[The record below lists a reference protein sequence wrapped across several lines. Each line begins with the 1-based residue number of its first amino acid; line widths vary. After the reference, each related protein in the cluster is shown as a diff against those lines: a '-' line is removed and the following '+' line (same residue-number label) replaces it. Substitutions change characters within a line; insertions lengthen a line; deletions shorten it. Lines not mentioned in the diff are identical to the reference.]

1 MYFNP
6 AYLTFCIRL
15 LKCPLHGHQTLL
27 DDKLEPLRLTDE
39 QLEDFS
45 LMLTSQP
52 CSSVEAESSCQ
63 RTFPAY
69 AMPGAIVDNLSE
81 KEWEREQRRL
91 SNERKA
97 RQSSFYE
104 LSSPTTK
111 TVAPKSP
118 TDTPVC
124 TTREN
129 SWQPHQAWLPA
140 DSSEDNGLSASPV
153 VSEKEATNSYP
164 GVAPLTR
171 KAGNHQSQTQEVT
184 HEW

>member
-15 LKCPLHGHQTLL
+15 LKYPLYGHQTLL

-69 AMPGAIVDNLSE
+69 AMPGAIVDDLSE

-91 SNERKA
+91 SNERTA
-97 RQSSFYE
+97 RQSSFYG
-104 LSSPTTK
+104 LGSPTTK
-111 TVAPKSP
+111 TTAPKSP
-118 TDTPVC
+118 TDTPIG
-124 TTREN
+124 TSREN
-129 SWQPHQAWLPA
+129 SWQTHQAWLPA
-140 DSSEDNGLSASPV
+140 NSGEKNGLSASPV
-153 VSEKEATNSYP
+153 VNEKEVANSFLR
-164 GVAPLTR
+164 VAPLAR
-171 KAGNHQSQTQEVT
+171 KAANHQSQNQEVT